1 MSARFPLY
9 AKILGW
15 FFLNLLVLVVIF
27 LLLVNAQF
35 RFDLGWAF
43 TTAARQ
49 RVNAMRDLI
58 VGELN
63 TTRPDEWDRVVE
75 SFGDAYNVRLA
86 LLDENGNRLIGAVDP
101 LPPEVRSRIVQSAAE
116 RNQGIEGFLR
126 TTNPARYWL
135 LVSAQPDNPE
145 MAGPMN
151 VLLVAESN
159 SVTVGGLVMDLRMGA
174 LLALGSAIFSIIL
187 WLPLL
192 RGITRSIRQMTEA
205 TERISKGQFDVR
217 VPARR
222 HDELGVLAEAINRMG
237 LRLDGLLKGQTR
249 FLGDVAHEL
258 CSPLS
263 RLQMALGIIEQR
275 ADDKQKLYAA
285 LAIEKASQI
294 SQLVN
299 ELLAFSKAS
308 FGGPTLHIQP
318 VPVSAAIEEAIRHEK
333 TENTRIESTF
343 TDDLVV
349 SADPELLIRA
359 LSNLLRNAIRYGAD
373 AGPIQ
378 IHAGRQEDTITI
390 SIADSGPGVP
400 EAELQNIFDAFYR
413 VDASRNRQTGG
424 SGLGL
429 AIVRTCIDSCNGSV
443 TADNRY
449 PHGLAVQVHL
459 PAASIPTPIPAAEPD
474 RIPEPGAAVN

>member
-9 AKILGW
+9 AKILSW
-15 FFLNLLVLVVIF
+15 FFLNLLVLIAVF

-35 RFDLGWAF
+35 HFDLGWVFGA
-43 TTAARQ
+43 TARQ

-63 TTRPDEWDRVVE
+63 TTSPDDWDRVIE
-75 SFGDAYNVRLA
+75 SFSDAYNVRLA
-86 LLDENGNRLIGAVDP
+86 LLDENGDRLIGAVDP
-101 LPPEVRSRIVQSAAE
+101 LAPEVRARILQSAAE
-116 RNQGIEGFLR
+116 QDHRVEAFLR
-126 TTNPARYWL
+126 TTNPSRYWV

-145 MAGPMN
+145 AAGPMH

-159 SVTVGGLVMDLRMGA
+159 SVTVGGLIMDLRLGW
-174 LLALGSAIFSIIL
+174 LLALGSALFSIIL

-192 RGITRSIRQMTEA
+192 RGMTRSIRQMTDA
-205 TERISKGQFDVR
+205 TERIARGHFDVR

-237 LRLDGLLKGQTR
+237 LRLDGLIKGQTR

-258 CSPLS
+258 CSPLA

-275 ADDKQKLYAA
+275 ADDRQKIYAA

-294 SQLVN
+294 AHLVN
-299 ELLAFSKAS
+299 ELLTFSKAS
-308 FGGPTLHIQP
+308 FGGPTVHIQP
-318 VPVSAAIEEAIRHEK
+318 VPLGSAIEQAIQHEK
-333 TENTRIESTF
+333 TDGARIETMFS
-343 TDDLVV
+343 DDLVV
-349 SADPELLIRA
+349 LADPELLIRA

-378 IHAGRQEDTITI
+378 IHATRQEGAITITI
-390 SIADSGPGVP
+390 TDCGPGVP
-400 EAELQNIFDAFYR
+400 EADLQKIFDAFYR

-429 AIVRTCIDSCNGSV
+429 AIVRTCIDSCSGSV
-443 TADNRY
+443 TAKNRL

-459 PAASIPTPIPAAEPD
+459 PAAAAPALASRVDGLLEPAAK
-474 RIPEPGAAVN
+474 

>member
-1 MSARFPLY
+1 MAARFPLY

-15 FFLNLLVLVVIF
+15 FFMNLLVLVAVF

-35 RFDLGWAF
+35 HFDLGWVFA
-43 TTAARQ
+43 TTARQ

-63 TTRPDEWDRVVE
+63 NTPPDDWDRVLD
-75 SFGDAYNVRLA
+75 SFGAAYNVRLA
-86 LLDENGNRLIGAVDP
+86 LVDDTDGDRLIGTVDP
-101 LPPEVRSRIVQSAAE
+101 LAPEVQDRILQAAAE
-116 RNQGIEGFLR
+116 NDRHVEAFLR
-126 TTNPARYWL
+126 TTNPRRYWL

-145 MAGPMN
+145 AGGPMH
-151 VLLVAESN
+151 VLLVAESD
-159 SVTVGGLVMDLRMGA
+159 SVTVGGLIMDLRLGW
-174 LLALGSAIFSIIL
+174 LLALGGALFSIVL

-192 RGITRSIRQMTEA
+192 RGMTRSIRQMTEA
-205 TERISKGQFDVR
+205 TERIARGQFDVR

-222 HDELGVLAEAINRMG
+222 RDELGVLAEAINRMG
-237 LRLDGLLKGQTR
+237 LRLDGLIKGQTR

-258 CSPLS
+258 CSPLA

-275 ADDKQKLYAA
+275 ADERQKVYAS

-308 FGGPTLHIQP
+308 FGGPTVQIQP
-318 VPVSAAIEEAIRHEK
+318 VLLTVAVAEAIKHEK
-333 TENTRIESTF
+333 TDTARIETKIP
-343 TDDLVV
+343 DDLLV
-349 SADPELLIRA
+349 SAEPDLLIRA

-378 IHAGRQEDTITI
+378 VLAARHEETVTI
-390 SIADSGPGVP
+390 SITDSGPGVP
-400 EAELQNIFDAFYR
+400 EAELEKIFDAFYR

-429 AIVRTCIDSCNGSV
+429 AIVRTCIDSCNGAV
-443 TADNRY
+443 MAENRF
-449 PHGLAVQVHL
+449 PHGLSVKITL
-459 PAASIPTPIPAAEPD
+459 PAAAVHVLEPD
-474 RIPEPGAAVN
+474 PAQRQEHL